1 MGEQDNPQEQNPG
14 WEARFQRVD
23 DLQDLAAMEEEEQFS
38 ALVGQTLAGRYGV
51 TALLGHGGMGAVY
64 RAHDTRLDRT
74 VAIKTI
80 LPQLLAGR
88 QASQRFFREART
100 LARLNHPN
108 IVTIYDHGQEGDLHY
123 LVMELGGRDL

>member
-23 DLQDLAAMEEEEQFS
+23 DLQDLAAMEEEEPFS
-38 ALVGQTLAGRYGV
+38 ALVGQTLAGHFEI

-80 LPQLLAGR
+80 LPNLLSGR
-88 QASQRFFREART
+88 QASHRFFREVRT
-100 LARLNHPN
+100 IALWEPMGAGPYAERCRVKLA
-108 IVTIYDHGQEGDLHY
+108 DY
-123 LVMELGGRDL
+123 L